1 MGNNTIELIRKSLE
15 EIKQLVYKGDYKNS
29 YTIYIDIY
37 NKLIGE
43 ESEDGLN
50 YLLSSVKSPD
60 NRLIFSTIIEN
71 LKNTDKIRFL
81 FHLIYENILIE
92 SVDIEE
98 NESEEDKAKEKN
110 SNLSYREQ
118 EKEKIVNKINKILR
132 LENFIKFAYFKSYLY
147 ELLAEKYYILANMNY
162 YDFIQEH
169 KDSLDEIQIIIDQYN
184 QCRDNYNNSKNYK
197 KKIEIYESAYNKAV
211 EYKKLLIACQ
221 KYKEKN
227 YIEALNCFNEI
238 KSNESKMIEEKE
250 NGIYLCNE
258 KLGEQEKEN
267 ENYEKALEYFTKSK
281 NNYQIF
287 QLKLLINEKKII
299 NCIKE
304 KKYEDSFIF
313 FIDIFTSYNNAKI
326 SYDEKKY
333 SDIFSIFI
341 ELMIKLSLIYCEQ
354 KNIQKFKESIKDTIN
369 HIANKETKMQIEELI
384 IELNNIELIDNN
396 EQYQT
401 CIHVLNSKN
410 KSEVKQRFYLS
421 LLMQKYFKEKTLDLS
436 KLLLKEN
443 INLNYISVDA
453 FTIIK
458 NIFKE
463 KKVDNK
469 EELLLLSKIIYKI
482 IVGLN
487 KFNKLDCLA
496 LIGEKIKELNKIPG
510 LENIY
515 ELNDVMENLLYS
527 FQEIMINNKNIK
539 SYDNYKNLFL
549 LVITKNKSF
558 INCITNGLLFLS
570 EKKII
575 IEKKYLT
582 KLNEY
587 LLKNENNSLLQILL
601 LQFKL
606 QPLILKDDISLIY
619 NILFFYQ
626 KLINSNESQTKIF
639 EFLLT
644 LSIDIISSKNSI
656 LNLEKYSNEGNIVPK
671 FFDLVEKIPLNTRG
685 IYLSQQ
691 LLNYN
696 EKKMKQIIKIDKL
709 SLKKQLSFKLYFQK
723 EDLPLVEKNLED
735 PKIFEKLIYSLKQ
748 QKYLFNELNIENI
761 TKNFSSS
768 KKELFNLLIE
778 NRVNFNEK
786 SLINLLQGFYK
797 DNYFELRET
806 FNIFYKIKEYEA
818 LPEIININL
827 KIEEFLNNKEYL
839 KMDNINNQILEISN
853 NFSYLF
859 GFSSQHEN
867 FILFILDLPSHSNI
881 QTIINIT
888 IDLLIKKHYDIG
900 IKIFKKIILSLDKDK
915 FIELSKK
922 VLSNNNI
929 PINIKNQTIQLLY
942 SIIKSD
948 KTDEYKI
955 KIFSSFKYFVDKI
968 KIPDILLKYLIAYLK
983 NEGNDK
989 DNIKK
994 EIILFLGIY
1003 FSTAK
1008 SKQEKFLNE
1017 LKNIYGNNVTYQFI
1031 INNIKTISSPNHIF
1045 YLFSNLYYYNYSLD
1059 EKNEEKIL
1067 SLPKNYLIDFIKL
1080 NFGNLITE
1088 NFEAN
1093 ITYMENYFKFGKFS
1107 PKRDAILRNLFFHG
1121 DQYAVNNLRLICH

>member
-1 MGNNTIELIRKSLE
+1 
-15 EIKQLVYKGDYKNS
+15 
-29 YTIYIDIY
+29 
-37 NKLIGE
+37 
-43 ESEDGLN
+43 
-50 YLLSSVKSPD
+50 
-60 NRLIFSTIIEN
+60 
-71 LKNTDKIRFL
+71 
-81 FHLIYENILIE
+81 
-92 SVDIEE
+92 
-98 NESEEDKAKEKN
+98 
-110 SNLSYREQ
+110 
-118 EKEKIVNKINKILR
+118 
-132 LENFIKFAYFKSYLY
+132 
-147 ELLAEKYYILANMNY
+147 
-162 YDFIQEH
+162 
-169 KDSLDEIQIIIDQYN
+169 
-184 QCRDNYNNSKNYK
+184 
-197 KKIEIYESAYNKAV
+197 
-211 EYKKLLIACQ
+211 
-221 KYKEKN
+221 
-227 YIEALNCFNEI
+227 
-238 KSNESKMIEEKE
+238 
-250 NGIYLCNE
+250 
-258 KLGEQEKEN
+258 
-267 ENYEKALEYFTKSK
+267 
-281 NNYQIF
+281 
-287 QLKLLINEKKII
+287 
-299 NCIKE
+299 
-304 KKYEDSFIF
+304 
-313 FIDIFTSYNNAKI
+313 
-326 SYDEKKY
+326 
-333 SDIFSIFI
+333 
-341 ELMIKLSLIYCEQ
+341 
-354 KNIQKFKESIKDTIN
+354 
-369 HIANKETKMQIEELI
+369 
-384 IELNNIELIDNN
+384 
-396 EQYQT
+396 
-401 CIHVLNSKN
+401 
-410 KSEVKQRFYLS
+410 
-421 LLMQKYFKEKTLDLS
+421 
-436 KLLLKEN
+436 
-443 INLNYISVDA
+443 
-453 FTIIK
+453 
-458 NIFKE
+458 
-463 KKVDNK
+463 
-469 EELLLLSKIIYKI
+469 
-482 IVGLN
+482 
-487 KFNKLDCLA
+487 
-496 LIGEKIKELNKIPG
+496 
-510 LENIY
+510 
-515 ELNDVMENLLYS
+515 
-527 FQEIMINNKNIK
+527 MINNKNIK

-768 KKELFNLLIE
+768 KKELFN
-778 NRVNFNEK
+778 
-786 SLINLLQGFYK
+786 
-797 DNYFELRET
+797 
-806 FNIFYKIKEYEA
+806 IFYKIKEYET

-867 FILFILDLPSHSNI
+867 FILFVLDLPSHSNI
-881 QTIINIT
+881 QTIINIM